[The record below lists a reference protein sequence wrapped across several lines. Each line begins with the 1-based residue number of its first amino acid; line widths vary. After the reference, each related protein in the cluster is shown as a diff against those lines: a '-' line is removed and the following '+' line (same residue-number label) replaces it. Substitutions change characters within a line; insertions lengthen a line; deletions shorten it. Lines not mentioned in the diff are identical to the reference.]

1 MDWIDSGFITGA
13 ADESAAVCLIRMCAC
28 AQLMFR
34 AKYQD
39 LNATINPDICTFL
52 SRMKAPLCRV

>member
-1 MDWIDSGFITGA
+1 
-13 ADESAAVCLIRMCAC
+13 
-28 AQLMFR
+28 MFL

-52 SRMKAPLCRV
+52 SRMKLRCAVCDVQKQRGKAEVCT